1 MTASAIAP
9 GTDVRDL
16 FRAAYENRYTWE
28 PGFAGYR
35 GICEWQQGERL
46 VRGRFQVGADLRGTV
61 EDIDDAEVEKALQ
74 QQLWEVCIHRV
85 RRPFEQTHA
94 DNTFTAASLEA
105 TGLEIEVG
113 GRSAGDRYRI
123 ADDVVTM
130 VHRHIHGTVVTI
142 HTEEITETGS
152 GYLSRRYSSR
162 YSDPSNGEPKGP
174 AQHFVDTFAPLG
186 DGGPWVLQER
196 VVSAD
201 DGSEPVS
208 FRFLELE
215 ALA

>member
-35 GICEWQQGERL
+35 GICEWQQGERS

-61 EDIDDAEVEKALQ
+61 DGIDDADVEKALQ

-94 DNTFTAASLEA
+94 DNTFTAGSLEA

-113 GRSAGDRYRI
+113 GRCAGDRYRI

-162 YSDPSNGEPKGP
+162 YSDPASGEPKGP
-174 AQHFVDTFAPLG
+174 GQQFVDTFAPLG
-186 DGGPWVLQER
+186 EGGPWVLQER
-196 VVSAD
+196 VVTAD
-201 DGSEPVS
+201 DGSEAVS

-215 ALA
+215 PLT

>member
-1 MTASAIAP
+1 MTATAIAP
-9 GTDVRDL
+9 GTDVREL

-35 GICEWQQGERL
+35 GVCEWQQGERC
-46 VRGRFQVGADLRGTV
+46 VRGRFQVGADLRGSV
-61 EDIDDAEVEKALQ
+61 DGIDDAEVDKALQ

-94 DNTFTAASLEA
+94 DNTFTACAQED
-105 TGLEIEVG
+105 TGLEIAVG
-113 GRSAGDRYRI
+113 GRNAGDRYRI
-123 ADDVVTM
+123 ANDVVTM

-162 YSDPSNGEPKGP
+162 YSDPASGEPKGP
-174 AQHFVDTFAPLG
+174 VQHFVDTFVPLG
-186 DGGPWVLQER
+186 KGGPWVLQER
-196 VVSAD
+196 RISTD
-201 DGSEPVS
+201 DGDGAVS
-208 FRFLELE
+208 FRFLDLE
-215 ALA
+215 PLA

>member
-1 MTASAIAP
+1 MTATAISP

-16 FRAAYENRYTWE
+16 FRAAYDNRYTWE

-35 GICEWQQGERL
+35 GVCEWQQGDRCL
-46 VRGRFQVGADLRGTV
+46 RGRFQVGADLRGAV
-61 EDIDDAEVEKALQ
+61 EGIDDAEVEKALQ

-94 DNTFTAASLEA
+94 DNTFTAGSQET

-113 GRSAGDRYRI
+113 GRCAGDRYRI
-123 ADDVVTM
+123 ANDVVTM

-142 HTEEITETGS
+142 HTEEVTETGS
-152 GYLSRRYSSR
+152 GYLSRRYTSR
-162 YSDPSNGEPKGP
+162 YSDPASGEPKGP
-174 AQHFVDTFAPLG
+174 EQHFVDSFVPLS

-196 VVSAD
+196 LISTD
-201 DGSEPVS
+201 DGADAVS

-215 ALA
+215 PLA

>member
-1 MTASAIAP
+1 M
-9 GTDVRDL
+9 
-16 FRAAYENRYTWE
+16 
-28 PGFAGYR
+28 
-35 GICEWQQGERL
+35 
-46 VRGRFQVGADLRGTV
+46 
-61 EDIDDAEVEKALQ
+61 
-74 QQLWEVCIHRV
+74 

-94 DNTFTAASLEA
+94 DNTFTAGPLEA

-113 GRSAGDRYRI
+113 GRCAGDRYRI

-162 YSDPSNGEPKGP
+162 YSDPASGEPKGP
-174 AQHFVDTFAPLG
+174 GQQFVDTFAPLG

-196 VVSAD
+196 VVTAD
-201 DGSEPVS
+201 DGSEPVN

-215 ALA
+215 PLT